1 MSDSIGSNYR
11 PCDNAPECPREGTKW
26 SGIGTFGRRCLCV
39 ECDKARL
46 RGQRVAPTADPIAEA
61 ERRRLAEETAAF
73 MRRAEEQSRVEVAE
87 NERREL
93 EAQKSR
99 HARRIS
105 TAAPIVHPA
114 PPVAPQVPR
123 PAPMAATVA
132 PAVPEPPVEAVEP
145 RKRVPRERRPP
156 RPLQILPVDQ
166 RTPGHCIRVGCTC
179 TKIHARGLC
188 KNDYKTAFKA
198 GILDVLPTA
207 TPTVRPDS
215 NKTRVAAFVAEN
227 PGRTAEEIADALQL
241 LPQAVASAACVLR
254 RDGVLAPS
262 NGHLRGHDTRLWP
275 AGMAPRMP
283 ALREVILRRIHDG
296 GMVTSSD
303 LHTISAGAKKELKKL
318 RDQGLIFSPTYNQ
331 NSLTRDGRK
340 MAVKLLQVKDNQE

>member
-11 PCDNAPECPREGTKW
+11 PCDNAPECPNEGTKW

-46 RGQRVAPTADPIAEA
+46 RGQRVAPAVDPMIEA
-61 ERRRLAEETAAF
+61 ERRRLTEETAAA
-73 MRRAEEQSRVEVAE
+73 MRRAEEQSRADVLR
-87 NERREL
+87 NEEL
-93 EAQKSR
+93 EKAARRSR
-99 HARRIS
+99 HAARLS
-105 TAAPIVHPA
+105 TAAPIVHP
-114 PPVAPQVPR
+114 PVAPQAPR
-123 PAPMAATVA
+123 PAPKAATVA
-132 PAVPEPPVEAVEP
+132 PAVPAPAVEAVEP
-145 RKRVPRERRPP
+145 HKPVPPRQRRPP
-156 RPLQILPVDQ
+156 RPLELLPHDRRVAGQ
-166 RTPGHCIRVGCTC
+166 CIRVGCAREV
-179 TKIHARGLC
+179 HARSLC
-188 KNDYKTAFKA
+188 KNDYSTAVKA

-207 TPTVRPDS
+207 PPTVHPDS

-227 PGRTAEEIADALQL
+227 PGRTVDEIAAALQL

-254 RDGVLAPS
+254 RDGVFAPS

-275 AGMAPRMP
+275 AGMGPRMVP
-283 ALREVILRRIHDG
+283 LRELLILRVHAG

-318 RDQGLIFSPTYNQ
+318 RDQGLIFSPAYNQ

-340 MAVKLLQVKDNQE
+340 MAVDLLNNQE